1 MTPAESL
8 AAEARAAKVL
18 AAKGPSAETATPD
31 ALTTDA
37 LTTEAPTIAGQ
48 GPMGSAYR
56 LLTVALLALVTIIA
70 FEAMAISTAMP
81 SVAKDLDAVRSYGLA
96 FSLMLT
102 AELLGIVLA
111 GVWSDRKGPLP
122 SLFAGQALLAAGS
135 AVAGL
140 AQTFPMLLVGRLV
153 AGLGSGLIVVALYV
167 VIGRAYPDALRP
179 KVFSW
184 ISAAWVLPSLIGPP
198 ISGWLASTWSWRW
211 VFLIVLLPIAVTVV
225 VVVSQRDR
233 ITNGSGRRGPE
244 PAEAG
249 LSAEADSGADTSD
262 QRQKADHVGH
272 RQMAI
277 LGLAVALSA
286 GAMQWGADRLAPA
299 HLVPVA
305 VAVLGLVGVALIAP
319 RLVPAGTLRM
329 ARGLPSVMTSRFLL
343 TASFNGAMT
352 FIPLMLVNERHLGLT
367 NAGIM
372 LTVGALGWS
381 FGSFVQGHRALHD
394 RRSELVVAGG
404 ASLTVGI
411 LLLAAIAHFNWHYYF
426 VGLAT
431 TLSGLGMGL
440 AMSSTSVLALALSAV
455 RDHGRTA
462 SSLQLADVLGS
473 VMGISAAG
481 AVFAAMHNP
490 HGSDVP
496 VFVLM
501 WVILAA
507 VASLVMVG
515 GQRIRT

>member
-1 MTPAESL
+1 MS
-8 AAEARAAKVL
+8 
-18 AAKGPSAETATPD
+18 
-31 ALTTDA
+31 
-37 LTTEAPTIAGQ
+37 
-48 GPMGSAYR
+48 SAYR
-56 LLTVALLALVTIIA
+56 WLTVALLALVTIIA

-96 FSLMLT
+96 FSLLLT

-111 GVWSDRKGPLP
+111 GVWSDRQGPLP
-122 SLFAGQALLAAGS
+122 SLFAGQVLLAAGS

-140 AQTFPMLLVGRLV
+140 AQTFPILLVGRLI
-153 AGLGSGLIVVALYV
+153 AGLGSGLIIVALYV
-167 VIGRAYPDALRP
+167 VIGRAYPDSLRP

-198 ISGWLASTWSWRW
+198 ISGWLASTLSWRW
-211 VFLIVLLPIAVTVV
+211 VFLIVLVPITVTFVV
-225 VVVSQRDR
+225 VLSQRDR
-233 ITNGSGRRGPE
+233 ITSGAVHPDAEIGSG
-244 PAEAG
+244 
-249 LSAEADSGADTSD
+249 SGASSG
-262 QRQKADHVGH
+262 AGVGHVSH
-272 RQMAI
+272 RQMAF
-277 LGLAVALSA
+277 LGLAVAVSA
-286 GAMQWGADRLAPA
+286 GAMQWGADQLSTS
-299 HLVPVA
+299 HLLPVA
-305 VAVLGLVGVALIAP
+305 VAVLGFVGVAVIAP
-319 RLVPAGTLRM
+319 RLLPPGTLRM
-329 ARGLPSVMTSRFLL
+329 ARGLPSVMNSRFLL
-343 TASFNGAMT
+343 TGSFNGAMT

-367 NAGIM
+367 TAGFM

-381 FGSFVQGHRALHD
+381 FGSFVQGHHTLHD
-394 RRSELVVAGG
+394 RRSELVITGG
-404 ASLTVGI
+404 ASLALGI
-411 LLLAAIAHFNWHYYF
+411 LLLAAIAQFDWHYYL

-440 AMSSTSVLALALSAV
+440 AMSSTSVLSLALSAV

-481 AVFAAMHNP
+481 AVFAAMHDP

-501 WVILAA
+501 WVILAG
-507 VASLVMVG
+507 VASLVVAG

>member
-1 MTPAESL
+1 
-8 AAEARAAKVL
+8 
-18 AAKGPSAETATPD
+18 
-31 ALTTDA
+31 
-37 LTTEAPTIAGQ
+37 
-48 GPMGSAYR
+48 MGSAYR

-81 SVAKDLDAVRSYGLA
+81 SVAADLDAVRSYGLA
-96 FSLMLT
+96 FSLLLT

-111 GVWSDRKGPLP
+111 GVWSDRQGPLP
-122 SLFAGQALLAAGS
+122 ALFAGQALLAAGS
-135 AVAGL
+135 ALAGL
-140 AQTFPMLLVGRLV
+140 AQTFPMLLVGRV
-153 AGLGSGLIVVALYV
+153 IAGLGSGLIVVALYV
-167 VIGRAYPDALRP
+167 VIGRAYPDSLRP

-211 VFLIVLLPIAVTVV
+211 VFLIVLVPIAVTFVV
-225 VVVSQRDR
+225 VLSQRHR
-233 ITNGSGRRGPE
+233 ITDGTGSPGG
-244 PAEAG
+244 
-249 LSAEADSGADTSD
+249 GAD
-262 QRQKADHVGH
+262 ADHLSH
-272 RQMAI
+272 RQMAV
-277 LGLAVALSA
+277 LGLAVAISA
-286 GAMQWGADRLAPA
+286 GAMQWGADRLATP
-299 HLVPVA
+299 HLLPVA
-305 VAVLGLVGVALIAP
+305 VAVLGLVGVGLVAP
-319 RLVPAGTLRM
+319 RLVPAGTMRM
-329 ARGLPSVMTSRFLL
+329 ARGLPSVMNCRFLL
-343 TASFNGAMT
+343 TASFNGALT
-352 FIPLMLVNERHLGLT
+352 FIPLMLVSERHLDLT
-367 NAGIM
+367 TAGIM

-381 FGSFVQGHRALHD
+381 FGSFVQGHHALHD

-404 ASLTVGI
+404 ASLTLGI
-411 LLLAAIAHFNWHYYF
+411 LLLAAIAQFDWSYYL

-440 AMSSTSVLALALSAV
+440 AMSSTSVLSLALSAV

-481 AVFAAMHNP
+481 AVFAAMHDP
-490 HGSDVP
+490 LGSDVP

-501 WVILAA
+501 WLILAG

>member
-1 MTPAESL
+1 MA
-8 AAEARAAKVL
+8 
-18 AAKGPSAETATPD
+18 
-31 ALTTDA
+31 
-37 LTTEAPTIAGQ
+37 
-48 GPMGSAYR
+48 SAYR

-81 SVAKDLDAVRSYGLA
+81 SVAADLNAVRSYGLA

-111 GVWSDRKGPLP
+111 GVWSDRRGPLP
-122 SLFAGQALLAAGS
+122 SLFAGQGLLAAGS

-140 AQTFPMLLVGRLV
+140 AQTFSILLVGRLV

-167 VIGRAYPDALRP
+167 VIGRAYPDSLRP

-184 ISAAWVLPSLIGPP
+184 VSAAWVLPSLIGPP

-211 VFLIVLLPIAVTVV
+211 VFLIVLLPIAVTFVV
-225 VVVSQRDR
+225 VLSQRDR
-233 ITNGSGRRGPE
+233 ITDGAVHPDAEVRGS
-244 PAEAG
+244 AG
-249 LSAEADSGADTSD
+249 TSAGASTG
-262 QRQKADHVGH
+262 AGAGAGGDHVGH

-277 LGLAVALSA
+277 LGLAVAVSA
-286 GAMQWGADRLAPA
+286 GAMQWGADQLSTS
-299 HLVPVA
+299 HLLPVA
-305 VAVLGLVGVALIAP
+305 VAVLGFVGVGVIAP
-319 RLVPAGTLRM
+319 RLLPPGTLRM
-329 ARGLPSVMTSRFLL
+329 ARGLPSVMNSRFLL
-343 TASFNGAMT
+343 TGSFNGAVT

-367 NAGIM
+367 TAGFM

-381 FGSFVQGHRALHD
+381 VGSTVQGHHALHD
-394 RRSELVVAGG
+394 RRSELVITGG
-404 ASLTVGI
+404 ASLAVGI
-411 LLLAAIAHFNWHYYF
+411 LLLAAIAAFGWHYYL

-440 AMSSTSVLALALSAV
+440 AMSSTSVLSLALSAV

-473 VMGISAAG
+473 VMGISAVG
-481 AVFAAMHNP
+481 AVFAALHQP
-490 HGSDVP
+490 HGSDIP

-501 WVILAA
+501 WVTLAG
-507 VASLVMVG
+507 VASLVVVG

>member
-1 MTPAESL
+1 MS
-8 AAEARAAKVL
+8 
-18 AAKGPSAETATPD
+18 
-31 ALTTDA
+31 
-37 LTTEAPTIAGQ
+37 
-48 GPMGSAYR
+48 SAYR
-56 LLTVALLALVTIIA
+56 WLTVALLALVTIIA

-111 GVWSDRKGPLP
+111 GVWSDRRGPLP
-122 SLFAGQALLAAGS
+122 SLFAGQVLLAAGS

-140 AQTFPMLLVGRLV
+140 AQTFPMLLVGRLI

-167 VIGRAYPDALRP
+167 VIGRAYPESLRP

-184 ISAAWVLPSLIGPP
+184 VSAAWVLPSLIGPP

-211 VFLIVLLPIAVTVV
+211 VFLIVLVPIAVTFVV
-225 VVVSQRDR
+225 VLSLRDR
-233 ITNGSGRRGPE
+233 ITDGAVHPD
-244 PAEAG
+244 AEIGAG
-249 LSAEADSGADTSD
+249 AGAGVG
-262 QRQKADHVGH
+262 HVSH
-272 RQMAI
+272 RQMAF
-277 LGLAVALSA
+277 LGLAVAVSA
-286 GAMQWGADRLAPA
+286 GAMQWGADQLSTS
-299 HLVPVA
+299 HLLPVA
-305 VAVLGLVGVALIAP
+305 VAVLGFVGVAVVAP
-319 RLVPAGTLRM
+319 RLLPPGTLRM
-329 ARGLPSVMTSRFLL
+329 ARGLPSVMNSRFLL
-343 TASFNGAMT
+343 TGSFNGAMT

-367 NAGIM
+367 AAGFM

-381 FGSFVQGHRALHD
+381 FGSFVQGHHTLHD
-394 RRSELVVAGG
+394 RRSELVITGG
-404 ASLTVGI
+404 ASLAVGI
-411 LLLAAIAHFNWHYYF
+411 LLLAAIAQFDWHYYL

-455 RDHGRTA
+455 RDHGRSA

-481 AVFAAMHNP
+481 AVFAAMHDP
-490 HGSDVP
+490 HGSDVS

-501 WVILAA
+501 WVILAG
-507 VASLVMVG
+507 VASLVIVG